1 MKRISSKQMQPGHY
15 ITPQAQGPS
24 CWNTSTYLLL
34 RFFFAACDRD
44 RPIGGGFGVLLGAGV
59 FGIDAT
65 SVGTKLDRTRIGTLE
80 IGGVL
85 KSIADA
91 VLGGGR

>member
-1 MKRISSKQMQPGHY
+1 MLP
-15 ITPQAQGPS
+15 
-24 CWNTSTYLLL
+24 
-34 RFFFAACDRD
+34 
-44 RPIGGGFGVLLGAGV
+44 GAGV

-80 IGGVL
+80 VGEVL

-91 VLGGGR
+91 VLGGGG